1 MKQQPAINPAVQID
15 PANFVDKIDNPFFPL
30 QPGTTFT
37 YKSTDGSEVDLVTV
51 TDQTKVILGVT
62 CVVVQ
67 DNVFTDGKLS
77 ETTLDYFAQDKAGN
91 VWYFG
96 EDTKELDASGHVIS
110 TEGTW
115 LAGKH
120 VPGGAIA
127 TPGIVMEASPKV
139 GDHYSQENAPGIAQ
153 DQAAVDSL
161 NAHVKVPFGNFN
173 HVLDTSETNLL
184 EPTAL
189 PDHKFFVQGVGNVLE
204 VDPNTGERLEL
215 VSVSH
220 SGTASAAATD
230 TFNFAALGT
239 GAKAGSLPNLADLTQ
254 LGNHI
259 DLHSF
264 GASVSDHS
272 LAGGH
277 NLLDNTEVQHTGGT
291 SHGPA
296 GHLAPGVH
304 DFDL

>member
-1 MKQQPAINPAVQID
+1 MKMQQPPIDNSITID
-15 PANFVDKIDNPFFPL
+15 PANFVNNIDNPFFPL

-37 YKSTDGSEVDLVTV
+37 YQSTDGSVDRMAV

-62 CVVVQ
+62 CVVVHDQ
-67 DNVFTDGKLS
+67 VFVDNGK
-77 ETTLDYFAQDKAGN
+77 TLAEDTFDYYAQDSAGN
-91 VWYFG
+91 VWNVG
-96 EDTKELDASGHVIS
+96 EDTQELDAKGHVMT

-115 LAGKH
+115 NAGKH
-120 VPGGAIA
+120 VRGVAIA
-127 TPGIVMEASPKV
+127 TPGIVMEAAPKV
-139 GDHYSQENAPGIAQ
+139 GDSYDQENAPGVAQ
-153 DQAAVDSL
+153 DHATVESL

-220 SGTASAAATD
+220 SGTASAAVTD
-230 TFNFAALGT
+230 TFNFDALRTSANAA
-239 GAKAGSLPNLADLTQ
+239 SLPNLADLTQ
-254 LGNHI
+254 VGNHI

-277 NLLDNTEVQHTGGT
+277 NLLGGTEGSHTGGVNH
-291 SHGPA
+291 SHHSA
-296 GHLAPGVH
+296 VT
-304 DFDL
+304 